1 MKNIMRAIR
10 LLIVPAILLCGIY
23 GSSLESPKVEFKR
36 SFALA
41 PADHII
47 LEVTVPEG
55 DVNILYAHAG
65 EVSVVATAQGDDNQ
79 PAPSD
84 FFEKSLR
91 AERDGSHIQIQFT
104 PDARQ
109 AKHAFRITYNIGV
122 PSWIEVDS
130 TVGTGR
136 QTVMGVMGPV
146 KVTSSIG
153 DIKADYIT
161 TTLDA
166 KTGSGNIKVVR
177 VGAAAK
183 VETGLGNI
191 NLKDIGPGSVATVK
205 KGTGRIE
212 MDGIS
217 GSFTGATDAGELD
230 VKGGVYGD
238 WDLKSSSGNIRIGVA
253 QEFKYEIDAIT
264 HSGQLLVHN
273 DDIEVAQNDN
283 VRQCHQRIKGGGKV
297 VRARSENGNIFID

>member
-1 MKNIMRAIR
+1 MRANR
-10 LLIVPAILLCGIY
+10 LLIVPAILLGGLY
-23 GSSLESPKVEFKR
+23 SSGLDSPKVEFKR
-36 SFALA
+36 SFVLA

-47 LEVTVPEG
+47 LDVSVPEG

-65 EVSVVATAQGDDNQ
+65 EVAVVAMAQGDDQQ
-79 PAPSD
+79 PPSD
-84 FFEKSLR
+84 FFEKSLKV
-91 AERDGSHIQIQFT
+91 ERDGSHIQVQFT

-109 AKHAFRITYNIGV
+109 AKQTFKITYNIGV
-122 PSWIEVDS
+122 PSWIEVNS

-146 KVTSSIG
+146 KVTSSMG
-153 DIKADYIT
+153 DIKVDYIT

-166 KTGSGNIKVVR
+166 KTGNGNIKVVR

-191 NLKDIGPGSVATVK
+191 NLKDIGPGSIATVK

-273 DDIEVAQNDN
+273 DEIEVAQNDN
-283 VRQCHQRIKGGGKV
+283 VRQCHQKIKGGGKV